1 MTDHKDLFNALNH
14 AAILTETDLDGKI
27 ISANARF
34 CEISGYSEAELL
46 GSTHHIVNSN
56 YHPKE
61 FFIEL
66 WQTISNGDVWIGEI
80 CNKNKDGQDFWM
92 HATIFP
98 IFRENTR
105 EIYKYAA
112 IRFDI
117 NDKKRE
123 ELALKNHI
131 EHYRAA
137 IETTDGFCYI
147 DNKEGRFLEVSDN
160 FCQLSGYH
168 REELL
173 TMSFCDTDGSL
184 YDDDEASKSQ
194 WCCSDILEKIMLHD
208 CKMFESKRRRKDG
221 SIWLAEITATASPI
235 NNNTIFLFIHD
246 ITERR
251 AAEKENEILKK
262 QVYQMQKV
270 DSIGRLTSGIAHDF
284 NNILAC
290 MLGYNEL
297 NTYAAQDIND
307 HALQAEVTA
316 NTTQIAI
323 AGKRA
328 VELIEKM
335 LTYCR
340 QDTIRTDMK
349 VRPTGEII
357 SEVLELLRPVL
368 TRKINVLSTVSTD
381 CTIEIDAT
389 DLQQVLMNLLVN
401 ARDAMKNDSSI
412 NNHSAVIHVEVKLI
426 HDVQCQCDACLTM
439 ILGDFIE
446 LSVSDCGGGMDKEVI
461 KHIFDP
467 FFTTKEVGEGTGL
480 GLSVVSGIVHHS
492 RGHIVIE
499 SSIEKGTTFRL
510 LFPTTAPSTH

>member
-1 MTDHKDLFNALNH
+1 MNDHKELFDALNN
-14 AAILTETDLDGKI
+14 AAILTETDLNGKI

-34 CEISGYSEAELL
+34 CDISGYSEEELL
-46 GSTHHIVNSN
+46 GSTHHIINSN
-56 YHPKE
+56 HHPKE
-61 FFIEL
+61 FFVQM
-66 WQTISNGDVWIGEI
+66 WQTISSGHVWIGEI
-80 CNKNKDGQDFWM
+80 CNKNKDGKDFWM
-92 HATIFP
+92 HATTFP

-117 NDKKRE
+117 NHRKCE

-147 DNKEGRFLEVSDN
+147 DNTEGRFLEVSDN
-160 FCQLSGYH
+160 FCYILGYS

-173 TMSFCDTDGSL
+173 TMSFCDIDGNNYTDEH
-184 YDDDEASKSQ
+184 DAENK
-194 WCCSDILEKIMLHD
+194 WCCNDILEKIMLHD
-208 CKMFESKRRRKDG
+208 CKMFESKRRRKDD

-235 NNNTIFLFIHD
+235 NNDAIFLFIHD

-251 AAEKENEILKK
+251 AAEKENELLKK

-270 DSIGRLTSGIAHDF
+270 DSIGRLTSGITHDF

-297 NTYAAQDIND
+297 NTYTAHDIHETQVQLEVAGNCAQID
-307 HALQAEVTA
+307 
-316 NTTQIAI
+316 I

-340 QDTIRTDMK
+340 QDTIRTDMQ
-349 VRPTGEII
+349 VRATKDTIN
-357 SEVLELLRPVL
+357 EVIDLLRPML
-368 TRKINVLSTVSTD
+368 TSKIMLMSTINTNCS
-381 CTIEIDAT
+381 IKIDAT

-401 ARDAMKNDSSI
+401 ARDAMTNCVAPKNRAMIS
-412 NNHSAVIHVEVKLI
+412 VEVQLVNK
-426 HDVQCQCDACLTM
+426 VQCQCDSCLTM
-439 ILGDFIE
+439 ISGDFIE
-446 LSVSDCGGGMDKEVI
+446 LSVSDCGDGMDKDVI
-461 KHIFDP
+461 KRVFDP

-492 RGHIVIE
+492 RGHIAIE
-499 SSIEKGTTFRL
+499 SDVKKGTTVRL
-510 LFPTTAPSTH
+510 LFPNTNPIIH

>member
-1 MTDHKDLFNALNH
+1 MNDHNDLFNALNN

-46 GSTHHIVNSN
+46 GATHHIVTSN

-61 FFIEL
+61 FFIQL
-66 WQTISNGDVWIGEI
+66 WQTISSGNVWIGEI
-80 CNKNKDGQDFWM
+80 CNKNKDGNVFWM

-147 DNKEGRFLEVSDN
+147 DNKAGRFLEVSDS
-160 FCQLSGYH
+160 FCELSGYS

-173 TMSFCDTDGSL
+173 TMSFCDTDDGSEV
-184 YDDDEASKSQ
+184 DKNSIENQ
-194 WCCSDILEKIMLHD
+194 ECCNDILEKIMLHD

-235 NNNTIFLFIHD
+235 NNDTVFLFIHD
-246 ITERR
+246 ITARR
-251 AAEKENEILKK
+251 AAEKERELLKK
-262 QVYQMQKV
+262 QLYQMQKV

-290 MLGYNEL
+290 ILGYNEF
-297 NTYAAQDIND
+297 NTYAAQDISD
-307 HALQAEVTA
+307 SELQTEVTA
-316 NTTQIAI
+316 NTQQIAI

-335 LTYCR
+335 LTYCG
-340 QDTIRTDMK
+340 QDTIRTDMS
-349 VRPTGEII
+349 VRPTKEMI
-357 SEVLELLRPVL
+357 SEV
-368 TRKINVLSTVSTD
+368 
-381 CTIEIDAT
+381 
-389 DLQQVLMNLLVN
+389 
-401 ARDAMKNDSSI
+401 
-412 NNHSAVIHVEVKLI
+412 
-426 HDVQCQCDACLTM
+426 
-439 ILGDFIE
+439 
-446 LSVSDCGGGMDKEVI
+446 
-461 KHIFDP
+461 
-467 FFTTKEVGEGTGL
+467 
-480 GLSVVSGIVHHS
+480 
-492 RGHIVIE
+492 
-499 SSIEKGTTFRL
+499 
-510 LFPTTAPSTH
+510 

>member
-1 MTDHKDLFNALNH
+1 MNDHEDLFNALNH

-34 CEISGYSEAELL
+34 CEISGYSEVELL
-46 GSTHHIVNSN
+46 GSTHNVVNSN

-61 FFIEL
+61 FFIQM
-66 WQTISNGDVWIGEI
+66 WQTISSGDVWIGEI
-80 CNKNKDGQDFWM
+80 CNKNKDGQNFWM

-117 NDKKRE
+117 NDKKHE

-147 DNKEGRFLEVSDN
+147 DNKAGRFLEVSDS
-160 FCQLSGYH
+160 FCQLSGYS

-173 TMSFCDTDGSL
+173 TMSFCDTDGNGDTPKNEWS
-184 YDDDEASKSQ
+184 
-194 WCCSDILEKIMLHD
+194 CSDILEKIMLHD

-221 SIWLAEITATASPI
+221 SIWLAEITATASPV
-235 NNNTIFLFIHD
+235 NNDTIFLFIHD

-251 AAEKENEILKK
+251 AVEQEREILKK

-270 DSIGRLTSGIAHDF
+270 DSIGRLTAGIAHDF

-297 NTYAAQDIND
+297 NTYAAQDISD
-307 HALQAEVTA
+307 SELQTEVTA
-316 NTTQIAI
+316 NTQQIAI

-328 VELIEKM
+328 VELIQKM

-349 VRPTGEII
+349 IRPTRDII
-357 SEVLELLRPVL
+357 GEVLDLLRPAL
-368 TRKINVLSTVSTD
+368 TSKISVTSNIETD
-381 CTIEIDAT
+381 ITIAIDAT
-389 DLQQVLMNLLVN
+389 DLHQILMNLLVN
-401 ARDAMKNDSSI
+401 ARDAMADYCGV
-412 NNHSAVIHVEVKLI
+412 HSNFCTIGVNVKLI
-426 HDVQCQCDACLTM
+426 NNVQYQCDACLTM
-439 ILGDFIE
+439 ISGDFIE
-446 LSVSDCGGGMDKEVI
+446 LSVSDCGGGMDREVI

-510 LFPTTAPSTH
+510 LFPTTAPITN

>member
-1 MTDHKDLFNALNH
+1 MNDHNDLFNALNN

-46 GSTHHIVNSN
+46 GATHHIVTSN

-61 FFIEL
+61 FFIQL
-66 WQTISNGDVWIGEI
+66 WQTISSGNVWIGEI
-80 CNKNKDGQDFWM
+80 CNKNKDGNVFWM

-147 DNKEGRFLEVSDN
+147 DNKAGRFLEVSDS
-160 FCQLSGYH
+160 FCELSGYS

-173 TMSFCDTDGSL
+173 TMSFCDTDDGS
-184 YDDDEASKSQ
+184 EVGKNSIENQ
-194 WCCSDILEKIMLHD
+194 ECCNDILEKIMLHD

-235 NNNTIFLFIHD
+235 NNDTVFLFIHD
-246 ITERR
+246 ITARR
-251 AAEKENEILKK
+251 AAEKERELLKK
-262 QVYQMQKV
+262 QLYQMQKV

-290 MLGYNEL
+290 ILGYNEF
-297 NTYAAQDIND
+297 NTYAAQDISD
-307 HALQAEVTA
+307 SELQTEVTA
-316 NTTQIAI
+316 NTQQIAI

-340 QDTIRTDMK
+340 QDTIRTDMA
-349 VRPTGEII
+349 VRPTKEMI
-357 SEVLELLRPVL
+357 SEVLTLLRPVL
-368 TRKINVLSTVSTD
+368 TSKINVLSTLSTD
-381 CTIEIDAT
+381 CSIEIDSS

-401 ARDAMKNDSSI
+401 ARDAMKN
-412 NNHSAVIHVEVKLI
+412 NPAAVITIGLRLI
-426 HDVQCQCDACLTM
+426 YNVQHQCDACLTM
-439 ILGDFIE
+439 ISGDFIE
-446 LSVSDCGGGMDKEVI
+446 LSVSDCGSGIDKDVI

-499 SSIEKGTTFRL
+499 SSIEQGTTFRL
-510 LFPTTAPSTH
+510 LFPNTNPVIH